1 MTRRSGQ
8 RHSASCRLNQAVT
21 ADNAAARAR
30 SGGSRPEK
38 MVSLCGRG
46 CAGLTP
52 ANLIVRLPP
61 PATRNTIRR
70 QKGTASW
77 GLGVPAPRR
86 CSRGCCHPGKE
97 RLSKCCPPW
106 VQVPLLL
113 ALFLGEGGKSTKDP
127 KLQHFCIPQIPALQ
141 AAMPQHISGPTW
153 VVFQAKTPPACL
165 HGEALG

>member
-61 PATRNTIRR
+61 PPPPEIRLGGRKGRLVGGSGCPRPADARVGAATR
-70 QKGTASW
+70 
-77 GLGVPAPRR
+77 
-86 CSRGCCHPGKE
+86 E
-97 RLSKCCPPW
+97 RS
-106 VQVPLLL
+106 V
-113 ALFLGEGGKSTKDP
+113 
-127 KLQHFCIPQIPALQ
+127 
-141 AAMPQHISGPTW
+141 
-153 VVFQAKTPPACL
+153 
-165 HGEALG
+165 